1 VRTLLNTYDMN
12 LPEYIFYTG
21 VPGSRWSGIA
31 QEIKNNKGYNTTD
44 RNDRRVYKHGD
55 FSGHCDAYFGT
66 GMEFPANPAV
76 GGLDKHNL
84 DAPYA
89 QNVGCKLLMS
99 HEWPYYFNEI
109 QARYPDAWIQL
120 VYRPDWASFLWWKQA
135 GGFNITYPNYD
146 WYETDY
152 LMTKRIEEQNQLI
165 LDFGRKHSVQWK
177 QHPTHS
183 DIFIARYKS

>member
-1 VRTLLNTYDMN
+1 MS

-31 QEIKNNKGYNTTD
+31 QEIKKKKGYNTTD
-44 RNDRRVYKHGD
+44 RNDKRVYKHGD

-66 GMEFPANPAV
+66 GMEFPANPAE

-84 DAPYA
+84 DAPFTDKTA
-89 QNVGCKLLMS
+89 TKLIMS

-109 QARYPDAWIQL
+109 KARYPKAWIQL
-120 VYRPDWASFLWWKQA
+120 VYRPDWASFLWWKRA
-135 GGFNITYPNYD
+135 GGFDITYPNYD

-152 LMTKRIEEQNQLI
+152 LMTKRIEEQNKLI
-165 LDFGRKHSVQWK
+165 LDFAQRYSVQWL
-177 QHPTHS
+177 QHHKHS
-183 DIFIARYKS
+183 DIFIGTYKPC

>member
-1 VRTLLNTYDMN
+1 MN

-31 QEIKNNKGYNTTD
+31 QEIKLDSAYNTTD
-44 RNDRRVYKHGD
+44 RADHRIYKHGD

-66 GMEFPANPAV
+66 GMEFSANPAE

-135 GGFNITYPNYD
+135 GGFDITYPNYD

-165 LDFGRKHSVQWK
+165 LDFGRKNSVQWN
-177 QHPTHS
+177 QHHTHS